1 MPNDFP
7 IFKALL
13 LLTLFMVVVGT
24 AGSYLTGHGERP
36 GRGRAAAGNAAAPA
50 APVAATP
57 LAPAR
62 TAVKPASTELCRVE
76 TSGVALPE
84 TVHESSGVAAAGG
97 VLWTHNDS
105 GDPALVAVGIDGGAR
120 GTVRVTG
127 ATVQDW
133 EDVAS
138 GPCPGGRCLFVA
150 DIGDN
155 AAARPRVT
163 VYRVPEPAPGDAA
176 SRPAEAF
183 HATYPEGPQDAE
195 ALFVTPDGTVYIVTK
210 GETGPVAVYR
220 FPQPMQAGTVARL
233 ERIRVL
239 AGEQGQRRERITGA
253 SASADGQWVV
263 LRTLRELSFY
273 RARELTSPTAPAT
286 PLVFDVSPLN
296 EAQGEAVSFGGS
308 GTLYL
313 TSEGG
318 KKKDPATLSRLSCT
332 LPA

>member
-13 LLTLFMVVVGT
+13 LLTLVMVGVGV

-36 GRGRAAAGNAAAPA
+36 GRRASAEAPA
-50 APVAATP
+50 APLQSWPAARPAAQRATP
-57 LAPAR
+57 AA
-62 TAVKPASTELCRVE
+62 TELCRVE
-76 TSGVALPE
+76 ASAIPLPE
-84 TVHESSGVAAAGG
+84 SVHESSGVAAGSG

-105 GDPALVAVGIDGGAR
+105 GDPVLVAVGMDGSPLGS
-120 GTVRVTG
+120 VRVTG
-127 ATVQDW
+127 AAVEDW
-133 EDVAS
+133 EDLAA

-155 AAARPRVT
+155 AAARPRIT
-163 VYRVPEPAPGDAA
+163 IYRVPEPAPGDAA

-183 HATYPEGPQDAE
+183 HATYPEGPHDAE
-195 ALFVTPDGTVYIVTK
+195 ALFVTPDGVVYVVTK

-220 FPQPMQAGTVARL
+220 FPQPMAAGTVARL
-233 ERIRVL
+233 ERVRVL
-239 AGEQGQRRERITGA
+239 AAEQGKRRERITGA
-253 SASADGQWVV
+253 AASGDGQWVV
-263 LRTLRELSFY
+263 MRTLRDLSFY
-273 RARELTSPTAPAT
+273 RTRELVSGAPVT
-286 PLVFDVSPLN
+286 PLAYDVSSLK

-308 GTLYL
+308 GTVHL

-332 LPA
+332 LPG